1 MAISIKQPSHP
12 LRRRRL
18 CQQKVVLSKWMF
30 TEPDVLIVDEPTR
43 GIDVG
48 APLAGAGGLIQATPV
63 GMDHLSGLPLSPAL
77 LRPNQWL
84 ADIITSPKRRGSS
97 GAQAIGCRGE
107 PPGMAA
113 GHVVRPCRLAS
124 GSPVFETL
132 EWRL

>member
-1 MAISIKQPSHP
+1 MDNLSGGK
-12 LRRRRL
+12 
-18 CQQKVVLSKWMF
+18 QQKVVLSKWMF

-97 GAQAIGCRGE
+97 GAQAIGCRVSRRGW
-107 PPGMAA
+107 PPATSSA
-113 GHVVRPCRLAS
+113 RAVWRQEAPCLRP
-124 GSPVFETL
+124 
-132 EWRL
+132 